1 MEFPDLI
8 WTILGILLTL
18 MIFSYVWGDNPFFRT
33 ASYLFVGVTAGY
45 VAVLLI
51 TQVILPRLAW
61 PLLRTSTPTEKT
73 IAAVGVVLALLLLT
87 KLVRPLAWLG
97 NLPMAYLT
105 GAGAAVVI
113 GGAVLGTIIPQTLD
127 GITAFAPGG
136 QLIDGLFML
145 IGTIATLAY
154 FHFGARSRNG
164 EPPGR
169 GILVEGLSQAG
180 KVFIGITLGALFA
193 GVMAASLTAL
203 IERVDF
209 LVTSLTQF

>member
-18 MIFSYVWGDNPFFRT
+18 MIFSYVWGDNPLFRT

-61 PLLRTSTPTEKT
+61 PLLRTSTPTEIT

-87 KLVRPLAWLG
+87 KLVRPLAGWATCPWPDRRRCGGRHRLG
-97 NLPMAYLT
+97 
-105 GAGAAVVI
+105 GSGRHH
-113 GGAVLGTIIPQTLD
+113 PQTLD

-145 IGTIATLAY
+145 IGTIATWPISTSAPATEWRTRP
-154 FHFGARSRNG
+154 GSWSRSF
-164 EPPGR
+164 PGR
-169 GILVEGLSQAG
+169 QGLRS
-180 KVFIGITLGALFA
+180 ITLGAVRRNGRLADRPDRA
-193 GVMAASLTAL
+193 GGFSGYFTDAVLADRCL
-203 IERVDF
+203 
-209 LVTSLTQF
+209 